1 MTQAILHA
9 MSETSKVSIFFAP
22 LSPLSSRVQVAS
34 TPQPSG
40 VSIPI
45 PVTTTRLMAGS
56 ERIYCRRRT
65 AYSLK
70 LLTSEAIEQPRRT
83 RSAFG
88 VLFKKF
94 NRVANGQ
101 NGFSGIVGD
110 LAAKFF
116 FEGHNEL
123 NRVEAVGAKI
133 IDKAGL
139 IVHLVG
145 FYAQVL
151 HDDLLHPLA
160 NVTHRSNLV
169 LYELGCA
176 PTSVRNHRDTASSW
190 LTVMRRSPIAEHY
203 SALSRPSRAESRLPY
218 FKSID

>member
-1 MTQAILHA
+1 
-9 MSETSKVSIFFAP
+9 
-22 LSPLSSRVQVAS
+22 
-34 TPQPSG
+34 
-40 VSIPI
+40 
-45 PVTTTRLMAGS
+45 MAGS
-56 ERIYCRRRT
+56 ERTYCHGRT
-65 AYSLK
+65 ADGPK
-70 LLTSEAIEQPRRT
+70 PLTSEAIEQPRGT

-101 NGFSGIVGD
+101 NGLSGIVGD

-116 FEGHNEL
+116 FKGHHEL

-151 HDDLLHPLA
+151 HDDLFHPLA

-176 PTSVRNHRDTASSW
+176 PSSVRNHRDTASS
-190 LTVMRRSPIAEHY
+190 
-203 SALSRPSRAESRLPY
+203 
-218 FKSID
+218 

>member
-1 MTQAILHA
+1 MMQAILQA
-9 MSETSKVSIFFAP
+9 MSETSKVLIFCAP
-22 LSPLSSRVQVAS
+22 LSPFNSRAQVAS

-45 PVTTTRLMAGS
+45 PVTTTRLMPGS

-65 AYSLK
+65 TYGPKPS
-70 LLTSEAIEQPRRT
+70 TSEAIEKLRRM

-101 NGFSGIVGD
+101 DGLSGVVGN
-110 LAAKFF
+110 LAAEFL
-116 FEGHNEL
+116 FEGHHEL

-151 HDDLLHPLA
+151 HDDLFHPLA

-169 LYELGCA
+169 LYELGCE
-176 PTSVRNHRDTASSW
+176 PSSVRNHRGLVVVDGDETIPNCGT
-190 LTVMRRSPIAEHY
+190 LLRS
-203 SALSRPSRAESRLPY
+203 
-218 FKSID
+218 

>member
-1 MTQAILHA
+1 MTQAILQA

-45 PVTTTRLMAGS
+45 PVMTTRLMAGS
-56 ERIYCRRRT
+56 EHTYCRHCAAGSAKPLTCEAIHQARRT
-65 AYSLK
+65 H
-70 LLTSEAIEQPRRT
+70 
-83 RSAFG
+83 SAFR

-101 NGFSGIVGD
+101 NGFSGIVGN
-110 LAAKFF
+110 LAAEFF
-116 FEGHNEL
+116 FKGHHEL
-123 NRVEAVGAKI
+123 DRVETVGAKI

-151 HDDLLHPLA
+151 HNDLFHPLA

-169 LYELGCA
+169 LYELGCE
-176 PTSVRNHRDTASSW
+176 PSSVRNHRGTASSW
-190 LTVMRRSPIAEHY
+190 LTAMRRSPIAEHC

>member
-1 MTQAILHA
+1 MTQAILQA
-9 MSETSKVSIFFAP
+9 ISDTSKVSIFFAP
-22 LSPLSSRVQVAS
+22 LSPLRSRAQVAS

-45 PVTTTRLMAGS
+45 PVMTTRLMAGS
-56 ERIYCRRRT
+56 ERIYCRHCATR
-65 AYSLK
+65 SPK
-70 LLTSEAIEQPRRT
+70 PLTSKTNEQLPRA

-116 FEGHNEL
+116 FKGHNEL

-139 IVHLVG
+139 IVHLIG

-151 HDDLLHPLA
+151 HDDLFHPLA

-169 LYELGCA
+169 LYELGCE
-176 PTSVRNHRDTASSW
+176 PSSVRNHRGLVVVDGDETIPNCGT
-190 LTVMRRSPIAEHY
+190 LLRS
-203 SALSRPSRAESRLPY
+203 
-218 FKSID
+218 

>member
-9 MSETSKVSIFFAP
+9 MSETSNASIFFAP
-22 LSPLSSRVQVAS
+22 LSPLSNRVQVAS

-40 VSIPI
+40 VSIHI

-56 ERIYCRRRT
+56 ERIYLHRRT
-65 AYSLK
+65 ADGPK
-70 LLTSEAIEQPRRT
+70 PLTSKAIEQPRRT

-88 VLFKKF
+88 VLFKKL

-101 NGFSGIVGD
+101 NGFSGVVRD

-116 FEGHNEL
+116 FKGHNEL

-133 IDKAGL
+133 VDKAGL
-139 IVHLVG
+139 IGHLVG

-151 HDDLLHPLA
+151 HDDLFHPLA

-176 PTSVRNHRDTASSW
+176 PSSVRNHRDTASSS
-190 LTVMRRSPIAEHY
+190 LTVMRRSPIAEHC

>member
-22 LSPLSSRVQVAS
+22 LSPLSSRAQVAS

-40 VSIPI
+40 VSMPI

-56 ERIYCRRRT
+56 ERIYCRRCAARST
-65 AYSLK
+65 K
-70 LLTSEAIEQPRRT
+70 PLTSKAIGQVRRT
-83 RSAFG
+83 HSAFR

-101 NGFSGIVGD
+101 NGFSGIVRD
-110 LAAKFF
+110 LAAEFF
-116 FEGHNEL
+116 FKGHHEL
-123 NRVEAVGAKI
+123 DRVEAVGAKV

-145 FYAQVL
+145 FYAHV
-151 HDDLLHPLA
+151 
-160 NVTHRSNLV
+160 
-169 LYELGCA
+169 
-176 PTSVRNHRDTASSW
+176 
-190 LTVMRRSPIAEHY
+190 
-203 SALSRPSRAESRLPY
+203 
-218 FKSID
+218 

>member
-1 MTQAILHA
+1 MTPAILHA
-9 MSETSKVSIFFAP
+9 MSETSNVSIFFAP

-56 ERIYCRRRT
+56 ERIYCHRRT
-65 AYSLK
+65 ANGPK
-70 LLTSEAIEQPRRT
+70 PLTGEATEQLRRT
-83 RSAFG
+83 HSAFG

-94 NRVANGQ
+94 DRVANGQ

-116 FEGHNEL
+116 FKGHDEFDS
-123 NRVEAVGAKI
+123 VEAVG
-133 IDKAGL
+133 
-139 IVHLVG
+139 
-145 FYAQVL
+145 
-151 HDDLLHPLA
+151 A

-176 PTSVRNHRDTASSW
+176 PSSVRNHRDTASTW

-218 FKSID
+218 FKSVD